1 MYWMDATGLYTAEPQ
16 TRKLQQAPEINTLA
30 ALPTF
35 VISRSGVRIRPPAP
49 LQLNTG
55 EFQSGQMGQT
65 VNLLAM
71 PSVVRIHLPPPIKET
86 SMRMSLLFG
95 VKTVVDSN
103 RGRLETCRGHV
114 STRGGLPAGR
124 RIHLIYCL
132 LTPWPHVHVEALKM
146 SLTQTVTQMR
156 IGAEST
162 GQFLPGAFCV

>member
-1 MYWMDATGLYTAEPQ
+1 
-16 TRKLQQAPEINTLA
+16 
-30 ALPTF
+30 
-35 VISRSGVRIRPPAP
+35 
-49 LQLNTG
+49 
-55 EFQSGQMGQT
+55 
-65 VNLLAM
+65 
-71 PSVVRIHLPPPIKET
+71 
-86 SMRMSLLFG
+86 MRMSLLFG

-132 LTPWPHVHVEALKM
+132 LTPWLHVHVEASKM

-162 GQFLPGAFCV
+162 GQFCPVLFSVLCSFLSDSCLCGHEPADLFRRVGLHISCGVAVGIQREASGVVTKHT

>member
-1 MYWMDATGLYTAEPQ
+1 
-16 TRKLQQAPEINTLA
+16 
-30 ALPTF
+30 
-35 VISRSGVRIRPPAP
+35 
-49 LQLNTG
+49 
-55 EFQSGQMGQT
+55 
-65 VNLLAM
+65 
-71 PSVVRIHLPPPIKET
+71 
-86 SMRMSLLFG
+86 MRMSLLFG

-132 LTPWPHVHVEALKM
+132 LTPWPYVHVKASKK

-162 GQFLPGAFCV
+162 GQFLPGAFCIFECAFLSDPCLCGHESSDFLFWGPLAALAGCDIAKCNFHDYG

>member
-1 MYWMDATGLYTAEPQ
+1 MYWMDATELYAAESPIQ
-16 TRKLQQAPEINTLA
+16 KRQKAPEIN
-30 ALPTF
+30 ALMLRPTF

-49 LQLNTG
+49 TQVNMG

-71 PSVVRIHLPPPIKET
+71 PS
-86 SMRMSLLFG
+86 
-95 VKTVVDSN
+95 VDSN

-132 LTPWPHVHVEALKM
+132 LTPCTDVHVKASKM

-162 GQFLPGAFCV
+162 GQCLPGAFCV